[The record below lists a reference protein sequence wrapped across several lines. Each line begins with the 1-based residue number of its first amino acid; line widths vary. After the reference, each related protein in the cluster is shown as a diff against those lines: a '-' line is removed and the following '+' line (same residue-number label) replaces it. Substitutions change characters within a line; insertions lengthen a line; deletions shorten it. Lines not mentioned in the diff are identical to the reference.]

1 MQKLRSLSS
10 DERGSAIIELAL
22 SLPVSI
28 LLMFGVVTGGLVLDR
43 YMTVNQLARTGAS
56 VFSRGTDFS
65 VTANKNLLLLGSEA
79 LRITANSGDGVIYF
93 TRVQQGLPGTTNA
106 DVVVIS
112 ERHVIGDADFHA
124 SSIGEPDAAI
134 WPDPNE
140 PMPNGLIDDRN
151 NQPSAVATVPI
162 GLGSLPLGESM
173 FIVEVYHQADELR
186 FGDVWG
192 GSSMMASRVFF

>member
-106 DVVVIS
+106 NVVVIS

>member
-1 MQKLRSLSS
+1 MQKLHKLYS

-43 YMTVNQLARTGAS
+43 YMTINQLARTGAS

-79 LRITANSGDGVIYF
+79 LGIAANSGNGVIYL

-106 DVVVIS
+106 NEIVIA
-112 ERHVIGDADFHA
+112 ERHVIGDPAFHA
-124 SSIGEPDAAI
+124 SSVGQPAAAI
-134 WPDPNE
+134 WPDPDQ
-140 PMPNGLIDDRN
+140 PTPNGLVDDRN
-151 NQPSAVATVPI
+151 NQGSAVATVPA
-162 GLGSLPLGESM
+162 GLGTLPLGESM
-173 FIVEVYHQADELR
+173 FIVEVYHRANELR

-192 GSSMMASRVFF
+192 DSSMMASRVFF